1 MIIHGDVAFMIL
13 ATTLVL
19 IMTPGLAFFY
29 GGLVERKNAL
39 TIMFQVFISIGI
51 VGLLWIFGGFSLV
64 FGDDIAGIIGNPLEF
79 FALRNVVFTVD
90 LRYSE
95 TIPFILFFMYQM
107 MFAIITAPLMTGA
120 YANRLTVS
128 GWIKILIVWM
138 ILIYFPVAHWVWG
151 GGFLSKLGFVDFAGG
166 AVIHITSGF
175 GCLGGI
181 YVLGE
186 RKVKNEKGP
195 FNLGLVAIGAGLLL
209 FGWYGFNAGG
219 TIAAADIA
227 AIVFANTGLASVSGM
242 VVWLIL
248 YAMHKKRASFL
259 EEIIGAV
266 AGLATITPA
275 SGYVTP
281 ISALII
287 GALGAIVCFFCVE
300 FERKMWDDA
309 LDVWGVHGMGGL
321 LGTLLVG
328 VFADPRVNGVT
339 AGLHQFL
346 IQLLG
351 IVIIGVYSVLV
362 TFLIFKVIDKIKTIK
377 VSKEIQEKGLDQE
390 FFGEHYESDLH

>member
-248 YAMHKKRASFL
+248 YAMHKKGASFL
-259 EEIIGAV
+259 EAIIGAV

-351 IVIIGVYSVLV
+351 VVIIGVYSVLV